1 MKTKNIRL
9 IIIFSIIAI
18 IGVIINQYFLVK
30 NALDIQHKTIEIQ
43 KKNIKVEREQ
53 FDNQV
58 ILALVGVRDEL
69 ISLNIEAA
77 GAYLEPVKQIA
88 KNYFVVS
95 FYDTL
100 NPGLL
105 ENLLVSNFTEYNI
118 SEPFEYGIYDCY
130 IDSIIFDKYV
140 DLSKKEVSKSENK
153 VPQEKWEH
161 DGHYFGVYFPY
172 REDRIIDESDYLSGA
187 YVWSTV
193 LIAIVLTVFFLSL
206 ITILKQKRLSEVKT
220 DFINNMTHELKTP
233 IATISLSSEVLKKGD
248 IDPERLSRYA
258 HIISTENSRLES
270 QVERVLQLAKLENGK
285 ITLKEELFDIHEL
298 IKKSAITFK
307 LSIEQLNGEL
317 TFDLRANAVKIYAD
331 KVHVTNILYNL
342 LDNAVK
348 YSNDEPK
355 IKIETENFNHGIAIY
370 IHDNGKG
377 MSKDQTKQIF
387 DKFYRVPTGS
397 VHDVKGFGL
406 GLYYVKEIIKAH
418 KGKISVTSEVNKG
431 STFQFWLPLE

>member
-1 MKTKNIRL
+1 
-9 IIIFSIIAI
+9 
-18 IGVIINQYFLVK
+18 
-30 NALDIQHKTIEIQ
+30 
-43 KKNIKVEREQ
+43 
-53 FDNQV
+53 
-58 ILALVGVRDEL
+58 
-69 ISLNIEAA
+69 
-77 GAYLEPVKQIA
+77 
-88 KNYFVVS
+88 
-95 FYDTL
+95 
-100 NPGLL
+100 
-105 ENLLVSNFTEYNI
+105 
-118 SEPFEYGIYDCY
+118 
-130 IDSIIFDKYV
+130 
-140 DLSKKEVSKSENK
+140 
-153 VPQEKWEH
+153 
-161 DGHYFGVYFPY
+161 
-172 REDRIIDESDYLSGA
+172 
-187 YVWSTV
+187 
-193 LIAIVLTVFFLSL
+193 
-206 ITILKQKRLSEVKT
+206 
-220 DFINNMTHELKTP
+220 MTHELKTP

-418 KGKISVTSEVNKG
+418 KGKISVTSELNKG

>member
-9 IIIFSIIAI
+9 IILFSIVAV

-30 NALDIQHKTIEIQ
+30 NALEIHQKTQEIQ
-43 KKNIKVEREQ
+43 KKNIQIEREQ

-58 ILALVGVRDEL
+58 ILSLVGVRDEL
-69 ISLNIEAA
+69 ISLNLEAA
-77 GAYLEPVKQIA
+77 GAYLDPVKQIA
-88 KNYFVVS
+88 NNYFVVS

-105 ENLLVSNFTEYNI
+105 ENLLVNKFTEYNI
-118 SEPFEYGIYDCY
+118 AEPFEYGIYDCY
-130 IDSIIFDKYV
+130 SDSIIFDKYV
-140 DLSKKEVSKSENK
+140 DLSKHEITKSKHK

-172 REDRIIDESDYLSGA
+172 KEDRKMDKSIDLSSTYL
-187 YVWSTV
+187 WSTI
-193 LIAIVLTVFFLSL
+193 LIAIILVVFLLSI

-233 IATISLSSEVLKKGD
+233 IATIALSSEVLKKGD
-248 IDPERLSRYA
+248 VDPERLSRYA

-285 ITLKEELFDIHEL
+285 IALKKELIDIHEL
-298 IKKSAITFK
+298 IKKASVTFK
-307 LSIEQLNGEL
+307 LSIEQQQGDLY
-317 TFDLRANAVKIYAD
+317 FDLKANAVKIYAD
-331 KVHVTNILYNL
+331 KVHITNVLYNL

-348 YSNDEPK
+348 YCIDEPH
-355 IKIETENFNHGIAIY
+355 IKIETDNFNNGIAIY

-377 MSKDQTKQIF
+377 MTKDQSRQIF

-406 GLYYVKEIIKAH
+406 GLFYVKEIIKAH
-418 KGKISVTSEVNKG
+418 KGKINVISEINKG